1 MSDDKPIILIK
12 AIKELNIGMG
22 TAVEFLNKKGFSA
35 EKSPMFKLSGE
46 MYDALLKEYQGDKI
60 VREEAKQIVIG
71 KIRRDEPETEKP
83 AEAPKKN
90 TDFEKNEEILI
101 KNTQTFTPPVEK
113 PKVETPKAETPA
125 VVEPAKETK
134 TEAKPVED

>member
-35 EKSPMFKLSGE
+35 EKSPMFKLSGD

-71 KIRRDEPETEKP
+71 KIRRDEPETEKQ

-90 TDFEKNEEILI
+90 TKLYPSQLI
-101 KNTQTFTPPVEK
+101 NPVDGGVTWFLDDAAASLLEN
-113 PKVETPKAETPA
+113 
-125 VVEPAKETK
+125 
-134 TEAKPVED
+134 